1 MEFSGERYLP
11 EMNIDSEISI
21 FHRQRYESILSICAG
36 KNVVDAAC
44 GEGYGSSFIAEKAA
58 CVIGIDISHEA
69 IENAKGKYQKEN
81 LHYYEASVER
91 IPVEDNWADVF
102 VSYETIEHVTE
113 DIQRKF
119 LKEIRRILKKD
130 GILIMSSP
138 DKRNYSDIP
147 QFHNEFH
154 VHELYFEEFDA
165 LLKRYFP
172 NRKYYYQ
179 GMFCNSYI
187 FGKEQGISGRE
198 KKLILRESD
207 QTRSEYLI
215 AVCGKRKGEADISS
229 VIYDAS
235 NMYYLLK
242 DEVLQLKER
251 LGEPGKIIE
260 QKENYIGEQR
270 EKILEMEKELREAN
284 GVIEQKENYIGEQ
297 REKILEVEKELQ
309 EVNGV
314 IEQKENYIGEQ
325 REKIL
330 EVEKELQE
338 ANGVIEQKENYIGE
352 QREKILEVEKELR
365 EANGVIEQKE
375 NYIGEQREK
384 ILEVEKELQEANG
397 VIEQKENYIGEQREK
412 ILEVE
417 KELREAN
424 GVIEQKENYIGE
436 QREKILEVE
445 KELSE
450 ANGVIGEK
458 ENYIEEQRE
467 KISQIEKQLQKE
479 MELEEKQEKEYKQ
492 KELDFS
498 SLVKGLETEL
508 EETKKSFHNSMVQQE
523 KLKREKK
530 HFVNAVIF
538 LGLALF
544 IFIIIFFVRGNNA
557 DNSSVS
563 AREGLELTKI
573 DENESSSGMF
583 IINTTTVDHFDVM
596 SDWAEI
602 GMNSTEVLKG
612 SYDIE
617 TLSDGSKF
625 AWVEANSSIELK
637 NIPDT
642 TQIEIKGFMPLD
654 IHQKAGINMVE
665 LKVLVDGKEVQS
677 FSYEKDCEVIILLE
691 KQEVLSDK
699 EEEYITIEFQAT
711 SYVNQFE
718 QGIAND
724 NRNLSWRVNSIYL
737 K

>member
-384 ILEVEKELQEANG
+384 ILEVEKEL
-397 VIEQKENYIGEQREK
+397 
-412 ILEVE
+412 
-417 KELREAN
+417 
-424 GVIEQKENYIGE
+424 
-436 QREKILEVE
+436 
-445 KELSE
+445 SE

-479 MELEEKQEKEYKQ
+479 MELEKKQEKEYKQ

-530 HFVNAVIF
+530 HFVNATIF

-544 IFIIIFFVRGNNA
+544 ILIIIFFVRGNNA

-691 KQEVLSDK
+691 KQELLSDK

>member
-384 ILEVEKELQEANG
+384 ILEVEKEL
-397 VIEQKENYIGEQREK
+397 
-412 ILEVE
+412 
-417 KELREAN
+417 
-424 GVIEQKENYIGE
+424 
-436 QREKILEVE
+436 
-445 KELSE
+445 SE

-530 HFVNAVIF
+530 HFVNATIF

-544 IFIIIFFVRGNNA
+544 ILIIIFFVRGNNA

-583 IINTTTVDHFDVM
+583 IINTTIVDHFDVM

-691 KQEVLSDK
+691 KQELLSDK

>member
-44 GEGYGSSFIAEKAA
+44 GEGYGSSFIAEKAT

-352 QREKILEVEKELR
+352 QREKILEVEKEL
-365 EANGVIEQKE
+365 
-375 NYIGEQREK
+375 
-384 ILEVEKELQEANG
+384 
-397 VIEQKENYIGEQREK
+397 
-412 ILEVE
+412 
-417 KELREAN
+417 
-424 GVIEQKENYIGE
+424 
-436 QREKILEVE
+436 
-445 KELSE
+445 SE

-530 HFVNAVIF
+530 HFVNATIF

-544 IFIIIFFVRGNNA
+544 ILIIIFFVRGNNA

-596 SDWAEI
+596 SDWSEI

-691 KQEVLSDK
+691 KQELLSDK

>member
-384 ILEVEKELQEANG
+384 ILEVEKEL
-397 VIEQKENYIGEQREK
+397 
-412 ILEVE
+412 
-417 KELREAN
+417 
-424 GVIEQKENYIGE
+424 
-436 QREKILEVE
+436 
-445 KELSE
+445 SE

-718 QGIAND
+718 QGIAYD

>member
-44 GEGYGSSFIAEKAA
+44 GEGYGSSFIAEKAT

-297 REKILEVEKELQ
+297 REKILEVEKEL
-309 EVNGV
+309 
-314 IEQKENYIGEQ
+314 
-325 REKIL
+325 
-330 EVEKELQE
+330 
-338 ANGVIEQKENYIGE
+338 
-352 QREKILEVEKELR
+352 
-365 EANGVIEQKE
+365 
-375 NYIGEQREK
+375 
-384 ILEVEKELQEANG
+384 
-397 VIEQKENYIGEQREK
+397 
-412 ILEVE
+412 
-417 KELREAN
+417 REAN

-530 HFVNAVIF
+530 HFVNATIF

-544 IFIIIFFVRGNNA
+544 ILIIIFFVRGNNA

-596 SDWAEI
+596 SDWSEI

-691 KQEVLSDK
+691 KQELLSDK

>member
-384 ILEVEKELQEANG
+384 ILEVEKEL
-397 VIEQKENYIGEQREK
+397 
-412 ILEVE
+412 
-417 KELREAN
+417 
-424 GVIEQKENYIGE
+424 
-436 QREKILEVE
+436 
-445 KELSE
+445 SE

>member
-330 EVEKELQE
+330 EVEKEL
-338 ANGVIEQKENYIGE
+338 
-352 QREKILEVEKELR
+352 
-365 EANGVIEQKE
+365 
-375 NYIGEQREK
+375 
-384 ILEVEKELQEANG
+384 
-397 VIEQKENYIGEQREK
+397 
-412 ILEVE
+412 
-417 KELREAN
+417 
-424 GVIEQKENYIGE
+424 
-436 QREKILEVE
+436 
-445 KELSE
+445 SE

-479 MELEEKQEKEYKQ
+479 MELEKKQEKEYKQ

-530 HFVNAVIF
+530 HFVNATIF

-544 IFIIIFFVRGNNA
+544 ILIIIFFVRGNNA

-691 KQEVLSDK
+691 KQELLSDK

>member
-44 GEGYGSSFIAEKAA
+44 GEGYGSSFIAEKAT

-352 QREKILEVEKELR
+352 QREKI
-365 EANGVIEQKE
+365 
-375 NYIGEQREK
+375 
-384 ILEVEKELQEANG
+384 
-397 VIEQKENYIGEQREK
+397 
-412 ILEVE
+412 
-417 KELREAN
+417 
-424 GVIEQKENYIGE
+424 
-436 QREKILEVE
+436 
-445 KELSE
+445 
-450 ANGVIGEK
+450 
-458 ENYIEEQRE
+458 
-467 KISQIEKQLQKE
+467 SQIEKQLQKE

-530 HFVNAVIF
+530 HFVNATIF

-544 IFIIIFFVRGNNA
+544 ILIIIFFVRGNNA

-596 SDWAEI
+596 SDWSEI

-691 KQEVLSDK
+691 KQELLSDK

>member
-338 ANGVIEQKENYIGE
+338 V
-352 QREKILEVEKELR
+352 
-365 EANGVIEQKE
+365 
-375 NYIGEQREK
+375 
-384 ILEVEKELQEANG
+384 NG

-458 ENYIEEQRE
+458 ENYIGEQRE

-479 MELEEKQEKEYKQ
+479 KELEEKQEKEYKQ

-530 HFVNAVIF
+530 HFVNATIF

-544 IFIIIFFVRGNNA
+544 ILIIIFFVRGNNA

-583 IINTTTVDHFDVM
+583 VISTTTVDHFDVM

>member
-270 EKILEMEKELREAN
+270 EKILE
-284 GVIEQKENYIGEQ
+284 
-297 REKILEVEKELQ
+297 VEKELQ
-309 EVNGV
+309 
-314 IEQKENYIGEQ
+314 
-325 REKIL
+325 
-330 EVEKELQE
+330 
-338 ANGVIEQKENYIGE
+338 
-352 QREKILEVEKELR
+352 
-365 EANGVIEQKE
+365 
-375 NYIGEQREK
+375 
-384 ILEVEKELQEANG
+384 
-397 VIEQKENYIGEQREK
+397 
-412 ILEVE
+412 
-417 KELREAN
+417 EAN

-530 HFVNAVIF
+530 HFVNATIF

-544 IFIIIFFVRGNNA
+544 ILIIIFFVRGNNA

-583 IINTTTVDHFDVM
+583 IINTTIVDHFDVM

-691 KQEVLSDK
+691 KQELLSDK

>member
-309 EVNGV
+309 E
-314 IEQKENYIGEQ
+314 
-325 REKIL
+325 
-330 EVEKELQE
+330 
-338 ANGVIEQKENYIGE
+338 
-352 QREKILEVEKELR
+352 
-365 EANGVIEQKE
+365 
-375 NYIGEQREK
+375 
-384 ILEVEKELQEANG
+384 ANG

-479 MELEEKQEKEYKQ
+479 MELEKKQEKEYKQ

-530 HFVNAVIF
+530 HFVNATIF

-544 IFIIIFFVRGNNA
+544 ILIIIFFVRGNNA

-691 KQEVLSDK
+691 KQELLSDK

>member
-270 EKILEMEKELREAN
+270 EKILE
-284 GVIEQKENYIGEQ
+284 
-297 REKILEVEKELQ
+297 
-309 EVNGV
+309 
-314 IEQKENYIGEQ
+314 
-325 REKIL
+325 
-330 EVEKELQE
+330 
-338 ANGVIEQKENYIGE
+338 
-352 QREKILEVEKELR
+352 
-365 EANGVIEQKE
+365 
-375 NYIGEQREK
+375 
-384 ILEVEKELQEANG
+384 VEKELQEANG

-530 HFVNAVIF
+530 HFVNATIF

-544 IFIIIFFVRGNNA
+544 ILIIIFFVRGNNA

-583 IINTTTVDHFDVM
+583 IINTTIVDHFDVM

-691 KQEVLSDK
+691 KQELLSDK

>member
-384 ILEVEKELQEANG
+384 ILEVEKEL
-397 VIEQKENYIGEQREK
+397 
-412 ILEVE
+412 
-417 KELREAN
+417 
-424 GVIEQKENYIGE
+424 
-436 QREKILEVE
+436 
-445 KELSE
+445 SE

-479 MELEEKQEKEYKQ
+479 MELEKKQEKEYKQ

-530 HFVNAVIF
+530 HFVNATIF

-544 IFIIIFFVRGNNA
+544 ILIIIFFVRGNNA

-617 TLSDGSKF
+617 TLSDGGKF

-691 KQEVLSDK
+691 KQELLSDK

>member
-384 ILEVEKELQEANG
+384 ILEVEKEL
-397 VIEQKENYIGEQREK
+397 
-412 ILEVE
+412 
-417 KELREAN
+417 
-424 GVIEQKENYIGE
+424 
-436 QREKILEVE
+436 
-445 KELSE
+445 SE
-450 ANGVIGEK
+450 ANGGIGEK

-479 MELEEKQEKEYKQ
+479 MELEKKQEKEYKQ

-530 HFVNAVIF
+530 HFVNATIF

-544 IFIIIFFVRGNNA
+544 ILIIIFFVRGNNA

-691 KQEVLSDK
+691 KQELLSDK

>member
-384 ILEVEKELQEANG
+384 ILEVEKEL
-397 VIEQKENYIGEQREK
+397 
-412 ILEVE
+412 
-417 KELREAN
+417 
-424 GVIEQKENYIGE
+424 
-436 QREKILEVE
+436 
-445 KELSE
+445 SE

-479 MELEEKQEKEYKQ
+479 MELEKKQEKEYKQ

-530 HFVNAVIF
+530 HFVNATIF

-544 IFIIIFFVRGNNA
+544 ILIIIFFVRGNNA

-596 SDWAEI
+596 SDWSEI

>member
-365 EANGVIEQKE
+365 EANGVI
-375 NYIGEQREK
+375 
-384 ILEVEKELQEANG
+384 
-397 VIEQKENYIGEQREK
+397 
-412 ILEVE
+412 
-417 KELREAN
+417 
-424 GVIEQKENYIGE
+424 
-436 QREKILEVE
+436 
-445 KELSE
+445 
-450 ANGVIGEK
+450 GEK

-479 MELEEKQEKEYKQ
+479 MELEKKQEKEYKQ

-530 HFVNAVIF
+530 HFVNATIF

-544 IFIIIFFVRGNNA
+544 ILIIIFFVRGNNA

-691 KQEVLSDK
+691 KQELLSDK

>member
-330 EVEKELQE
+330 EVEKEL
-338 ANGVIEQKENYIGE
+338 
-352 QREKILEVEKELR
+352 
-365 EANGVIEQKE
+365 
-375 NYIGEQREK
+375 
-384 ILEVEKELQEANG
+384 
-397 VIEQKENYIGEQREK
+397 
-412 ILEVE
+412 
-417 KELREAN
+417 REAN

-458 ENYIEEQRE
+458 ENYIGEQRE

-479 MELEEKQEKEYKQ
+479 KELEEKQEKEYKQ

-530 HFVNAVIF
+530 HFVNATIF

-544 IFIIIFFVRGNNA
+544 ILIIIFFVRGNNA

-583 IINTTTVDHFDVM
+583 VISTTTVDHFDVM

>member
-309 EVNGV
+309 E
-314 IEQKENYIGEQ
+314 
-325 REKIL
+325 
-330 EVEKELQE
+330 
-338 ANGVIEQKENYIGE
+338 
-352 QREKILEVEKELR
+352 
-365 EANGVIEQKE
+365 
-375 NYIGEQREK
+375 
-384 ILEVEKELQEANG
+384 ANG

-530 HFVNAVIF
+530 HFVNATIF

-544 IFIIIFFVRGNNA
+544 ILIIIFFVRGNNA

-583 IINTTTVDHFDVM
+583 IINTTIVDHFDVM

-691 KQEVLSDK
+691 KQELLSDK

>member
-297 REKILEVEKELQ
+297 
-309 EVNGV
+309 
-314 IEQKENYIGEQ
+314 
-325 REKIL
+325 
-330 EVEKELQE
+330 
-338 ANGVIEQKENYIGE
+338 
-352 QREKILEVEKELR
+352 
-365 EANGVIEQKE
+365 
-375 NYIGEQREK
+375 
-384 ILEVEKELQEANG
+384 
-397 VIEQKENYIGEQREK
+397 
-412 ILEVE
+412 
-417 KELREAN
+417 
-424 GVIEQKENYIGE
+424 
-436 QREKILEVE
+436 
-445 KELSE
+445 SE
-450 ANGVIGEK
+450 MI
-458 ENYIEEQRE
+458 
-467 KISQIEKQLQKE
+467 
-479 MELEEKQEKEYKQ
+479 
-492 KELDFS
+492 
-498 SLVKGLETEL
+498 
-508 EETKKSFHNSMVQQE
+508 
-523 KLKREKK
+523 
-530 HFVNAVIF
+530 
-538 LGLALF
+538 
-544 IFIIIFFVRGNNA
+544 
-557 DNSSVS
+557 
-563 AREGLELTKI
+563 
-573 DENESSSGMF
+573 
-583 IINTTTVDHFDVM
+583 
-596 SDWAEI
+596 
-602 GMNSTEVLKG
+602 
-612 SYDIE
+612 
-617 TLSDGSKF
+617 
-625 AWVEANSSIELK
+625 
-637 NIPDT
+637 
-642 TQIEIKGFMPLD
+642 
-654 IHQKAGINMVE
+654 
-665 LKVLVDGKEVQS
+665 
-677 FSYEKDCEVIILLE
+677 
-691 KQEVLSDK
+691 
-699 EEEYITIEFQAT
+699 
-711 SYVNQFE
+711 
-718 QGIAND
+718 
-724 NRNLSWRVNSIYL
+724 
-737 K
+737 

>member
-384 ILEVEKELQEANG
+384 ILEVEKEL
-397 VIEQKENYIGEQREK
+397 
-412 ILEVE
+412 
-417 KELREAN
+417 
-424 GVIEQKENYIGE
+424 
-436 QREKILEVE
+436 
-445 KELSE
+445 SE

-479 MELEEKQEKEYKQ
+479 MELEKKQEKEYKQ

-530 HFVNAVIF
+530 HFVNATIF

-544 IFIIIFFVRGNNA
+544 ILIIIFFVRGNNA

-596 SDWAEI
+596 SDWSEI

-691 KQEVLSDK
+691 KQELLSDK

>member
-1 MEFSGERYLP
+1 M
-11 EMNIDSEISI
+11 
-21 FHRQRYESILSICAG
+21 
-36 KNVVDAAC
+36 
-44 GEGYGSSFIAEKAA
+44 
-58 CVIGIDISHEA
+58 
-69 IENAKGKYQKEN
+69 
-81 LHYYEASVER
+81 
-91 IPVEDNWADVF
+91 
-102 VSYETIEHVTE
+102 
-113 DIQRKF
+113 
-119 LKEIRRILKKD
+119 
-130 GILIMSSP
+130 
-138 DKRNYSDIP
+138 
-147 QFHNEFH
+147 
-154 VHELYFEEFDA
+154 
-165 LLKRYFP
+165 
-172 NRKYYYQ
+172 
-179 GMFCNSYI
+179 
-187 FGKEQGISGRE
+187 
-198 KKLILRESD
+198 
-207 QTRSEYLI
+207 
-215 AVCGKRKGEADISS
+215 
-229 VIYDAS
+229 
-235 NMYYLLK
+235 
-242 DEVLQLKER
+242 
-251 LGEPGKIIE
+251 
-260 QKENYIGEQR
+260 
-270 EKILEMEKELREAN
+270 
-284 GVIEQKENYIGEQ
+284 
-297 REKILEVEKELQ
+297 
-309 EVNGV
+309 
-314 IEQKENYIGEQ
+314 
-325 REKIL
+325 
-330 EVEKELQE
+330 
-338 ANGVIEQKENYIGE
+338 
-352 QREKILEVEKELR
+352 
-365 EANGVIEQKE
+365 
-375 NYIGEQREK
+375 
-384 ILEVEKELQEANG
+384 
-397 VIEQKENYIGEQREK
+397 
-412 ILEVE
+412 E

-530 HFVNAVIF
+530 HFVNATIF

-544 IFIIIFFVRGNNA
+544 ILIIIFFVRGNNA

-583 IINTTTVDHFDVM
+583 IINTTIVDHFDVM

-691 KQEVLSDK
+691 KQELLSDK

>member
-44 GEGYGSSFIAEKAA
+44 GEGYGSSFIAEKAT

-284 GVIEQKENYIGEQ
+284 GVID
-297 REKILEVEKELQ
+297 
-309 EVNGV
+309 
-314 IEQKENYIGEQ
+314 
-325 REKIL
+325 
-330 EVEKELQE
+330 
-338 ANGVIEQKENYIGE
+338 
-352 QREKILEVEKELR
+352 
-365 EANGVIEQKE
+365 
-375 NYIGEQREK
+375 
-384 ILEVEKELQEANG
+384 
-397 VIEQKENYIGEQREK
+397 QKENYIGEQREK

-530 HFVNAVIF
+530 HFVNATIF

-544 IFIIIFFVRGNNA
+544 ILIIIFFVRGNNA

-596 SDWAEI
+596 SDWSEI

-691 KQEVLSDK
+691 KQELLSDK

>member
-309 EVNGV
+309 E
-314 IEQKENYIGEQ
+314 
-325 REKIL
+325 
-330 EVEKELQE
+330 
-338 ANGVIEQKENYIGE
+338 
-352 QREKILEVEKELR
+352 
-365 EANGVIEQKE
+365 
-375 NYIGEQREK
+375 
-384 ILEVEKELQEANG
+384 ANG

-458 ENYIEEQRE
+458 ENYIGEQRE

-479 MELEEKQEKEYKQ
+479 KELEEKQEKEYKQ

-530 HFVNAVIF
+530 HFVNATIF

-544 IFIIIFFVRGNNA
+544 ILIIIFFVRGNNA

-583 IINTTTVDHFDVM
+583 VISTTTVDHFDVM

>member
-270 EKILEMEKELREAN
+270 EKILEM
-284 GVIEQKENYIGEQ
+284 
-297 REKILEVEKELQ
+297 
-309 EVNGV
+309 
-314 IEQKENYIGEQ
+314 
-325 REKIL
+325 
-330 EVEKELQE
+330 
-338 ANGVIEQKENYIGE
+338 
-352 QREKILEVEKELR
+352 EKELR